1 MVALHENRK
10 RPLMRRAHVTAAVGG
25 VLVALLAAGCGGGG
39 SGTPPRP
46 PAAPPAAP
54 SGAAA
59 ATLSA
64 EGIQLTWTDNSADET
79 GFEIQWS
86 MSAEGPFTHRGTVSA
101 NVTAY
106 DDFGLGASGTYFYR
120 VRATTAADASA
131 WSGTASATTQDN
143 PWNPPAEPA
152 GVAAGGPLHLR
163 DPDHLDRPVHGR
175 DGVRDRARA
184 ERRRAFRAG
193 RDREGERDAV
203 RGRGPLPRDD
213 VLLQGPRDERG
224 RRVLLVERR

>member
-1 MVALHENRK
+1 
-10 RPLMRRAHVTAAVGG
+10 MRRAHLPAAGVG
-25 VLVALLAAGCGGGG
+25 VLVALLAGGCGGGG
-39 SGTPPRP
+39 SGTTPRP

-54 SGAAA
+54 SGAVA

-86 MSAEGPFTHRGTVSA
+86 MTAEGPFTHRGTVSA

-131 WSGTASATTQDN
+131 WSGTASATTQDD
-143 PWNPPAEPA
+143 PWNPPTEPA
-152 GVAAGGPLHLR
+152 GVAAGALSTSAIRITWADQSTDETAFEIERAPSAGGPFVLVGTVKVNATQY
-163 DPDHLDRPVHGR
+163 D
-175 DGVRDRARA
+175 DGGLSPATAYFYRVRASNA
-184 ERRRAFRAG
+184 AG
-193 RDREGERDAV
+193 GSY
-203 RGRGPLPRDD
+203 
-213 VLLQGPRDERG
+213 
-224 RRVLLVERR
+224 